1 MNSLPARRKPRL
13 PLKEGNIIH
22 TFSKT
27 ALHPRPPPSAQH
39 NSNHHQVCGKTRN
52 CGPYQEKKQSADSD
66 MTQMLELAD
75 DGFKTV
81 IVNTRKERKDFNGQI
96 TGGEFQQ
103 RNGNS
108 N

>member
-1 MNSLPARRKPRL
+1 
-13 PLKEGNIIH
+13 
-22 TFSKT
+22 
-27 ALHPRPPPSAQH
+27 
-39 NSNHHQVCGKTRN
+39 
-52 CGPYQEKKQSADSD
+52 